1 MNRIILLFATIA
13 TIFSACS
20 TEFDVTA
27 PYKEIP
33 VIFGILNKDEA
44 VQYIKINKAFLN
56 DEGSA
61 IIAGSVPDSNIY
73 TYPIE
78 VKLYASYTPIT
89 DSNIQYIS
97 SVELD
102 TVHLNKEAGSFNAN
116 NIFYK
121 TPDNFKLRYNSSRPG
136 DTTWANYQI
145 IVRRKSDG
153 KLIAKSRTPIVADF
167 LFSGTQN
174 EVKLY
179 NRFAKPAPTYTNH
192 TFSWGGAINGKM
204 YTAFLRFKFREVDDL
219 VGTSEDKYVDMPLF
233 ENIKT
238 SNSNGSSKISYTL
251 SGESFFTYLQAK
263 LDPLTSS
270 SARREYIAP
279 LELYFN
285 VAGGELT
292 KYIEINNGSG
302 GLNDIRPEYS
312 NVEGGLGIFSS
323 RMNKVFNQLNKTNLN
338 QDAIY
343 ALKEGDITGRGAGTA
358 NDLGFR

>member
-1 MNRIILLFATIA
+1 MNRIIRFFAPIAMLL
-13 TIFSACS
+13 SACS
-20 TEFDVTA
+20 TDFDVTA

-33 VIFGILNKDEA
+33 VIFGILNKDES
-44 VQYIKINKAFLN
+44 VQYIKINKAYLN

-73 TYPIE
+73 PYPIE
-78 VKLYASYTPIT
+78 AKLFATYTPIT
-89 DSNIQYIS
+89 DANIKYID
-97 SVELD
+97 SVVLD

-121 TPDNFKLRYNSSRPG
+121 TPAGFKVKYAIINR

-145 IVRRKSDG
+145 V
-153 KLIAKSRTPIVADF
+153 V
-167 LFSGTQN
+167 

-179 NRFAKPAPTYTNH
+179 NRFTKIYLNH
-192 TFSWGGAINGKM
+192 TFNWNGAINGKM
-204 YTAFLRFKFREVDDL
+204 YTTFLRFKFREVDDL
-219 VGTSEDKYVDMPLF
+219 AGTSVDKYVDMPMF

-238 SNSNGSSKISYTL
+238 SNSIGTSKISYTL
-251 SGESFFTYLQAK
+251 SGEAFFTYLQAE

-279 LELYFN
+279 LEICFN
-285 VAGGELT
+285 VAGEELT

-302 GLNDIRPEYS
+302 GLNDIRPDYS

-323 RMNKVFNQLNKTNLN
+323 RMGKLFNQLKQTNLS

>member
-13 TIFSACS
+13 TIFSSCS

-44 VQYIKINKAFLN
+44 VQYIKINKAYLN

-61 IIAGSVPDSNIY
+61 ILAGSVPDSNVY
-73 TYPIE
+73 PYPIE
-78 VKLYASYTPIT
+78 AKLYASYTPLT
-89 DSNIQYIS
+89 DANIKYID
-97 SVELD
+97 SVVLD

-121 TPDNFKLRYNSSRPG
+121 TPTGFKVKYNSPRIG
-136 DTTWANYQI
+136 DTTWANYHI
-145 IVRRKSDG
+145 VVRRKSDG

-167 LFSGTQN
+167 NFSGTQF

-179 NRFAKPAPTYTNH
+179 SRFTKIYLNH
-192 TFSWGGAINGKM
+192 TFNWSGAVNGKM
-204 YTAFLRFKFREVDDL
+204 YTTFLRFKFREVDDL
-219 VGTSEDKYVDMPLF
+219 VGTSEEKFVDMPLF

-251 SGESFFTYLQAK
+251 SGEAFFTYLQAK
-263 LDPLTSS
+263 LDPLTSP

-279 LELYFN
+279 LELHFN
-285 VAGGELT
+285 VAGEELT

-323 RMNKVFNQLNKTNLN
+323 RMGKVFNQLKQTNLS

>member
-1 MNRIILLFATIA
+1 MNRIVLLFATIA
-13 TIFSACS
+13 TLFSACS

-33 VIFGILNKDEA
+33 VVFGILNKDEA
-44 VQYIKINKAFLN
+44 VQYIKINKAYLN

-73 TYPIE
+73 PYPIE
-78 VKLYASYTPIT
+78 AKLYASYTPIT
-89 DSNIQYIS
+89 DANIKYID
-97 SVELD
+97 SVVLD

-121 TPDNFKLRYNSSRPG
+121 TPAGFKVKYTIINR

-179 NRFAKPAPTYTNH
+179 NRFTKIYLNH
-192 TFSWGGAINGKM
+192 TFSWNGAINGKM
-204 YTAFLRFKFREVDDL
+204 YTTFLRFKFREVDDL
-219 VGTSEDKYVDMPLF
+219 AGTSEEKYVDMPMF

-238 SNSNGSSKISYTL
+238 SNSIGTSKISYTL
-251 SGESFFTYLQAK
+251 SGEVFFTFLQAK
-263 LDPLTSS
+263 LDPLTSP

-285 VAGGELT
+285 VAGEELT

-323 RMNKVFNQLNKTNLN
+323 RMGKVFNQLSKTNLS

-343 ALKEGDITGRGAGTA
+343 CLKEGDITGRGAGTA

>member
-1 MNRIILLFATIA
+1 MNRIILLFTTIA

-44 VQYIKINKAFLN
+44 VQYIKINKAYLN

-73 TYPIE
+73 PYPIE
-78 VKLYASYTPIT
+78 AKLYATYTPLT

-97 SVELD
+97 SAVLD

-121 TPDNFKLRYNSSRPG
+121 TPAGFKVKYTIINR

-145 IVRRKSDG
+145 VVRRKSDG

-192 TFSWGGAINGKM
+192 TFSWNGAINGKM
-204 YTAFLRFKFREVDDL
+204 YTTFLRFKFREVDDL
-219 VGTSEDKYVDMPLF
+219 VGSSEEKFVDMPLF

-238 SNSNGSSKISYTL
+238 SNSIGTSKISYTL
-251 SGESFFTYLQAK
+251 SGEAFFTYLQAK
-263 LDPLTSS
+263 LDPLTSP

-279 LELYFN
+279 LELHFN
-285 VAGGELT
+285 VAGEELT

>member
-1 MNRIILLFATIA
+1 MNRIIRFFAPIAMLL
-13 TIFSACS
+13 SACS
-20 TEFDVTA
+20 TDFDVTA

-33 VIFGILNKDEA
+33 VVFGILNKDES
-44 VQYIKINKAFLN
+44 VQYIKINKAYLN

-61 IIAGSVPDSNIY
+61 IIAGSVPDSNVY
-73 TYPIE
+73 PYPIE
-78 VKLYASYTPIT
+78 AKLYASYTPIT
-89 DSNIQYIS
+89 DANIKYID
-97 SVELD
+97 SVVLD

-121 TPDNFKLRYNSSRPG
+121 TPAGFKVKYLYSNVSR

-145 IVRRKSDG
+145 VVRRKSDG

-179 NRFAKPAPTYTNH
+179 SRFTKIYLNH
-192 TFSWGGAINGKM
+192 TFSWNGAINGKM
-204 YTAFLRFKFREVDDL
+204 YTALLRFKFREVDDL
-219 VGTSEDKYVDMPLF
+219 AGTSEEKFVDMPMF

-251 SGESFFTYLQAK
+251 SGEAFFTYLQAK

-285 VAGGELT
+285 VAGEEMT

-323 RMNKVFNQLNKTNLN
+323 RMNKVFNQLNKTNLS

>member
-44 VQYIKINKAFLN
+44 VQYIKINKAYLN

-73 TYPIE
+73 PYPIE
-78 VKLYASYTPIT
+78 AKLYASYTPLTDANIKYT
-89 DSNIQYIS
+89 DS
-97 SVELD
+97 VVLD

-121 TPDNFKLRYNSSRPG
+121 TPAGFKVKYLYSNVSR

-145 IVRRKSDG
+145 VVRRKSDG

-179 NRFAKPAPTYTNH
+179 NRFTKIYLNH
-192 TFSWGGAINGKM
+192 TFSWNGAINGKM
-204 YTAFLRFKFREVDDL
+204 YTTFLRFKFREVDDL
-219 VGTSEDKYVDMPLF
+219 VGSSEEKFVDMPMF

-238 SNSNGSSKISYTL
+238 SNSLGTSKISYTL
-251 SGESFFTYLQAK
+251 SGEAFFTYLQAK
-263 LDPLTSS
+263 LDPLTSP

-279 LELYFN
+279 LELHFN
-285 VAGGELT
+285 VAGEELT

-323 RMNKVFNQLNKTNLN
+323 RMSKVFNQLNKTNLS

-343 ALKEGDITGRGAGTA
+343 CLKEGDITGRGAGTA

>member
-1 MNRIILLFATIA
+1 
-13 TIFSACS
+13 
-20 TEFDVTA
+20 V
-27 PYKEIP
+27 
-33 VIFGILNKDEA
+33 
-44 VQYIKINKAFLN
+44 
-56 DEGSA
+56 
-61 IIAGSVPDSNIY
+61 
-73 TYPIE
+73 
-78 VKLYASYTPIT
+78 
-89 DSNIQYIS
+89 
-97 SVELD
+97 LD

-121 TPDNFKLRYNSSRPG
+121 TPAGFKVKYAIINR
-136 DTTWANYQI
+136 DTIWANYQI
-145 IVRRKSDG
+145 VVRRKSDG

-179 NRFAKPAPTYTNH
+179 NRFSKIYLNH
-192 TFSWGGAINGKM
+192 TFNWNGAVNGKM
-204 YTAFLRFKFREVDDL
+204 YTTFLRFKFREVDDL
-219 VGTSEDKYVDMPLF
+219 AGTSVDKYVDMPMF

-238 SNSNGSSKISYTL
+238 SNSIGTSKISYTL
-251 SGESFFTYLQAK
+251 SGEAFFTYLQAE

-279 LELYFN
+279 LELCFN
-285 VAGGELT
+285 VAGEELT

-302 GLNDIRPEYS
+302 GLNDVRPDYT

-323 RMNKVFNQLNKTNLN
+323 RMNKVFNQLKQTNLS

>member
-1 MNRIILLFATIA
+1 MNRKLLLFITIA
-13 TIFSACS
+13 ALFHSCS
-20 TEFDVTA
+20 TDFDVTA

-33 VIFGILNKDEA
+33 VVFGIINKDEA
-44 VQYIKINKAFLN
+44 VQYIKINKAYLN

-61 IIAGSVPDSNIY
+61 IIAGTVPDSNIY
-73 TYPIE
+73 PYPIE
-78 VKLYASYTPIT
+78 AKLYATFSPLTELNNIKYV
-89 DSNIQYIS
+89 DS
-97 SVELD
+97 VVLD
-102 TVHLNKEAGSFNAN
+102 TAHLNKEAGNFNAN
-116 NIFYK
+116 NLFYK
-121 TPDNFKLRYNSSRPG
+121 TPSNFKVKYTINSR

-179 NRFAKPAPTYTNH
+179 SRFNKLYLNH
-192 TFSWGGAINGKM
+192 TFNWSGAIGGKM
-204 YTAFLRFKFREVDDL
+204 YTSFLRFRFREVDDL
-219 VGTSEDKYVDMPLF
+219 AGTSEEKYVDMPLF

-251 SGESFFTYLQAK
+251 SGETFFVYLQSK

-285 VAGGELT
+285 VAGEELT
-292 KYIEINNGSG
+292 KYMEINNGSG
-302 GLNDIRPEYS
+302 GLNDIRPDYS
-312 NVEGGLGIFSS
+312 NIEGGFGIFSS
-323 RMNKVFNQLNKTNLN
+323 RMGKVFNQLSKTNLS
-338 QDAIY
+338 QDAIF

>member
-33 VIFGILNKDEA
+33 IIFGVLNKDEA
-44 VQYIKINKAFLN
+44 VQYIKINKAYLN

-73 TYPIE
+73 PYPIE

-121 TPDNFKLRYNSSRPG
+121 TPAGFKVKYTIINR

-145 IVRRKSDG
+145 VVRRKSDG

-179 NRFAKPAPTYTNH
+179 NRFTKIYLNH
-192 TFSWGGAINGKM
+192 TFSWNGAINGKM
-204 YTAFLRFKFREVDDL
+204 YTTFLRFKFREVDDL
-219 VGTSEDKYVDMPLF
+219 VGSSEEKFVDMPMF

-238 SNSNGSSKISYTL
+238 SNSIGTSKISYTL
-251 SGESFFTYLQAK
+251 SGEAFFTYLQAK
-263 LDPLTSS
+263 LDPLTSP

-279 LELYFN
+279 LELHFN
-285 VAGGELT
+285 VAGEELT

-323 RMNKVFNQLNKTNLN
+323 RMSKVFNQLNKTNLS

-343 ALKEGDITGRGAGTA
+343 CLKEGDITGRGAGTA

>member
-1 MNRIILLFATIA
+1 MNRIIRFFAPIAMLL
-13 TIFSACS
+13 SACS
-20 TEFDVTA
+20 TDFDVTA

-33 VIFGILNKDEA
+33 IVFGILNKDEV
-44 VQYIKINKAFLN
+44 VQYIKINKAYLN

-73 TYPIE
+73 PYPIE
-78 VKLYASYTPIT
+78 AKLFATYTPIT
-89 DSNIQYIS
+89 DVNIKYID
-97 SVELD
+97 SVVLD

-121 TPDNFKLRYNSSRPG
+121 TPAGFKVKYTIINR

-145 IVRRKSDG
+145 VVRRKSDG

-192 TFSWGGAINGKM
+192 TFSWNGAINGKM

-219 VGTSEDKYVDMPLF
+219 VGSSEEKFVDMPLF

-238 SNSNGSSKISYTL
+238 SNSLGTSKISYTL
-251 SGESFFTYLQAK
+251 SGEAFFTYLQAK

-279 LELYFN
+279 LEICFN
-285 VAGGELT
+285 VAGEELT

-302 GLNDIRPEYS
+302 GLNDIRPDYT

-323 RMNKVFNQLNKTNLN
+323 RMNKVFNQLNKTNLS

>member
-13 TIFSACS
+13 SLLSACS

-44 VQYIKINKAFLN
+44 VQYIKINKAYLN

-61 IIAGSVPDSNIY
+61 IIAGSVPDSNIFP
-73 TYPIE
+73 YPIE
-78 VKLYASYTPIT
+78 AKLFASYTPLT
-89 DSNIQYIS
+89 DSNIKYTD
-97 SVELD
+97 SVVLD

-121 TPDNFKLRYNSSRPG
+121 TPDGFKVKYTIINR

-145 IVRRKSDG
+145 VVQRKSDG

-179 NRFAKPAPTYTNH
+179 NRFTKIYLNH

-204 YTAFLRFKFREVDDL
+204 YTTFLRFKFREVDDL
-219 VGTSEDKYVDMPLF
+219 VGTSEEKFVDMPLF

-238 SNSNGSSKISYTL
+238 SNSTGTSKISYTL
-251 SGESFFTYLQAK
+251 SGEAFFTYLQAK
-263 LDPLTSS
+263 LDPLTSP

-279 LELYFN
+279 LELHFN
-285 VAGGELT
+285 VAGEELT

>member
-1 MNRIILLFATIA
+1 MNRIIRFFAPIAMLL
-13 TIFSACS
+13 SACS
-20 TEFDVTA
+20 TDFDVTA

-33 VIFGILNKDEA
+33 VVFGILNKDEV
-44 VQYIKINKAFLN
+44 VQYIKINKAYLN

-73 TYPIE
+73 PYPIE
-78 VKLYASYTPIT
+78 AKLFATYTPIT
-89 DSNIQYIS
+89 DVNIKYID
-97 SVELD
+97 SVVLD

-121 TPDNFKLRYNSSRPG
+121 TPAGFKVKYTIINR

-145 IVRRKSDG
+145 VVRRKSDG

-179 NRFAKPAPTYTNH
+179 NRFTKIYLNH
-192 TFSWGGAINGKM
+192 TFNWNGAINGKM
-204 YTAFLRFKFREVDDL
+204 YTTFLRFKFREVDDL
-219 VGTSEDKYVDMPLF
+219 AGTSVDKYVDMPMF
-233 ENIKT
+233 ENTKT
-238 SNSNGSSKISYTL
+238 SNSLGTSKISYTL
-251 SGESFFTYLQAK
+251 SGEAFFTYLQAK

-279 LELYFN
+279 LEICFN
-285 VAGGELT
+285 VAGEELT

-302 GLNDIRPEYS
+302 GLNDIRPDYT

-323 RMNKVFNQLNKTNLN
+323 RLNKVFNQLNKTNLS

>member
-13 TIFSACS
+13 TLLSACS

-44 VQYIKINKAFLN
+44 VQYIKINKAYLN

-61 IIAGSVPDSNIY
+61 IIAGSVPDSNIFP
-73 TYPIE
+73 YPIE
-78 VKLYASYTPIT
+78 AKLYATNTPLT
-89 DSNIQYIS
+89 DANIKYID
-97 SVELD
+97 SVVLD

-121 TPDNFKLRYNSSRPG
+121 TPAGFKVKYYVASSR
-136 DTTWANYQI
+136 DTIWANYQVV
-145 IVRRKSDG
+145 VRRKSDG

-179 NRFAKPAPTYTNH
+179 NRFTKIYLNH
-192 TFSWGGAINGKM
+192 TFNWNGAVNGKM

-219 VGTSEDKYVDMPLF
+219 VGSSEEKFVDMPMF

-238 SNSNGSSKISYTL
+238 SNSTGSSKISYTL
-251 SGESFFTYLQAK
+251 SGEAFFTYLQAK
-263 LDPLTSS
+263 LDPLTSP

-279 LELYFN
+279 LELHFN
-285 VAGGELT
+285 VAGEELT

-323 RMNKVFNQLNKTNLN
+323 RMAKAFNQLNKTNLS
-338 QDAIY
+338 QDAIF

>member
-1 MNRIILLFATIA
+1 MNRIIRFFAPIAMLL
-13 TIFSACS
+13 SACS
-20 TEFDVTA
+20 TDFDVTA

-33 VIFGILNKDEA
+33 VVFGILNKDES
-44 VQYIKINKAFLN
+44 VQYIKINKAYLN

-61 IIAGSVPDSNIY
+61 VLAGSVPDSNIY
-73 TYPIE
+73 PYPIE
-78 VKLYASYTPIT
+78 AKLFATYTPIT
-89 DSNIQYIS
+89 DANIKYID
-97 SVELD
+97 SVVLD

-121 TPDNFKLRYNSSRPG
+121 TTAGFKVKYAIINR

-145 IVRRKSDG
+145 VVRRKSDG

-179 NRFAKPAPTYTNH
+179 NRFTKIYLNH
-192 TFSWGGAINGKM
+192 TFNWNGAINGKM
-204 YTAFLRFKFREVDDL
+204 YTTFLRFKFREVDDL
-219 VGTSEDKYVDMPLF
+219 VGTSEEKFVDMPLF

-238 SNSNGSSKISYTL
+238 SNSTGTSKISYTL
-251 SGESFFTYLQAK
+251 SGEAFFTYLQAE

-279 LELYFN
+279 LEICFN
-285 VAGGELT
+285 VAGEELT
-292 KYIEINNGSG
+292 KYIDINNGSG
-302 GLNDIRPEYS
+302 GLNDIRPDYS

-323 RMNKVFNQLNKTNLN
+323 RMGKVFNQLKQTNLS